1 MPRYKSGPNG
11 WLANIQNDESFMVG
25 FPQELSPKEKAE
37 LRNIFESPLFQ
48 KALSNARQMKPSAF
62 IPGLDTE
69 QGHRIAANR
78 LHEIR
83 GWKLFEVA
91 LSKQAM
97 VIPKRKEAPRDN
109 FPDAGRIEQEFKSNT

>member
-11 WLANIQNDESFMVG
+11 WLANIQSDESFMMG
-25 FPQELSPKEKAE
+25 YHQELSPKEKSE
-37 LRNIFESPLFQ
+37 LRSLFESPLFQ

-62 IPGLDTE
+62 VTGLDGQ
-69 QGHRIAANR
+69 QGDKIAANR

-97 VIPKRKEAPRDN
+97 VPPKKKETPRDN
-109 FPDAGRIEQEFKSNT
+109 FPDAGRIEEEFKPNT